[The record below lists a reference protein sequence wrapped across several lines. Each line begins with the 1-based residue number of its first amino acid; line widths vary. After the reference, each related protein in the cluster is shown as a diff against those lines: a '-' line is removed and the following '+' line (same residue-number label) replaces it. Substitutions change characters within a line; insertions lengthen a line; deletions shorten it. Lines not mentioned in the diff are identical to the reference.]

1 MKRLLTSVGV
11 LCMLVGV
18 TVMVMTDE
26 RLALMPAVPN
36 AVPSAIDAESSEAHA
51 ETQMIPT
58 DTIVPTEVPT
68 IVPTETWT
76 PTPTSTS
83 TLTPTPVPSATP
95 LPQLMSVDF
104 TGACFN
110 GSSRLVRVYASAS
123 GVAPASRDDAGF
135 TTTYEPDNML
145 DCNASTAWRVEYS
158 QQPNPTVSF
167 GFSEPVVLSR
177 FGFVPGYDKRDP
189 WTDQWRWY
197 QNRRISETTILI
209 TYQDGE
215 TCSMSQSNIA
225 DAPDIAWIDVRSC
238 RPMQNGL
245 EWPVM
250 RIDVRVEYSRPP
262 ASQPV
267 RNFIVIGD
275 AYFEGF
281 VYER

>member
-1 MKRLLTSVGV
+1 MKRWLTSVGV
-11 LCMLVGV
+11 LCMLLGV

-26 RLALMPAVPN
+26 RLALMPAV
-36 AVPSAIDAESSEAHA
+36 SDTLIDESESESSEAIDK
-51 ETQMIPT
+51 TPSVLPT
-58 DTIVPTEVPT
+58 DISA
-68 IVPTETWT
+68 PTETMLM
-76 PTPTSTS
+76 PTETMPPIPTT
-83 TLTPTPVPSATP
+83 TLVPSVTP
-95 LPQLMSVDF
+95 LPRLTSVDF
-104 TGACFN
+104 TGACFYM
-110 GSSRLVRVYASAS
+110 SSRMVQVYASAS
-123 GVAPASRDDAGF
+123 GVAPASNDDAGF

-158 QQPNPTVSF
+158 QQTNPTISF

-215 TCSMSQSNIA
+215 TCSMSHAYIA

-238 RPMQNGL
+238 RPTQNGL
-245 EWPVM
+245 EWPVV
-250 RIDVRVEYSRPP
+250 RVDVRVEYSRPP

-267 RNFIVIGD
+267 RNFIVVGD

>member
-1 MKRLLTSVGV
+1 MKRWLTSVGV
-11 LCMLVGV
+11 LCVLMGI

-26 RLALMPAVPN
+26 RLALMPAASDNVMDESES
-36 AVPSAIDAESSEAHA
+36 AASEAIDA
-51 ETQMIPT
+51 TQFTLPT
-58 DTIVPTEVPT
+58 DISVPTDPPT
-68 IVPTETWT
+68 IVPTETWIPE
-76 PTPTSTS
+76 PTPTF
-83 TLTPTPVPSATP
+83 VPSPTP
-95 LPQLMSVDF
+95 LPQLTSVDF
-104 TGACFN
+104 TGACFYM
-110 GSSRLVRVYASAS
+110 SSRFVQIYASAS
-123 GVAPASRDDAGF
+123 GIAPASNDDAGF

-158 QQPNPTVSF
+158 QQPNPTISF

-215 TCSMSQSNIA
+215 TCSMSQSYIA
-225 DAPDIAWIDVRSC
+225 DSPDIAWIDVRSC
-238 RPMQNGL
+238 RVTQNGL
-245 EWPVM
+245 EWPVV
-250 RIDVRVEYSRPP
+250 RVDVRVEYSRPP

-267 RNFIVIGD
+267 RNFIVVGD